1 MNVMH
6 KLDRLPAFFEER
18 INYFI
23 FSHGLL
29 SKSLV
34 SMMNSLLDMH
44 LLVKYG

>member
-1 MNVMH
+1 MH

-18 INYFI
+18 IIIYFI

-29 SKSLV
+29 SKSLL
-34 SMMNSLLDMH
+34 STMNSLLDMH